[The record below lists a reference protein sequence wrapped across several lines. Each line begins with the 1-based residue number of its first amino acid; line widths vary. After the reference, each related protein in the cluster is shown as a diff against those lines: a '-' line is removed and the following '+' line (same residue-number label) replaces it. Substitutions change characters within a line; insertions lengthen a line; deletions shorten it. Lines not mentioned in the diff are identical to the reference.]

1 MLWYVLLLRCCA
13 AVSLAALSA
22 AAEQDRRHNNPNHVQ
37 IAGAFHVHKPR
48 SWTAMRVEVFSCRGR
63 NLQPQPHPCVQVLQ
77 HNTAHS
83 SNPAQHS
90 AEGLAATCEAQTPGH
105 HLPDTG
111 IRTEHGIQTFTKKTQ
126 HVKRLHIAAQPR
138 LPMQEAIRR

>member
-1 MLWYVLLLRCCA
+1 
-13 AVSLAALSA
+13 
-22 AAEQDRRHNNPNHVQ
+22 
-37 IAGAFHVHKPR
+37 
-48 SWTAMRVEVFSCRGR
+48 MRVEVFSCRGR
-63 NLQPQPHPCVQVLQ
+63 NLQPQPHLCVQVLQ

-90 AEGLAATCEAQTPGH
+90 AEGLAATCEAQTPGY

-111 IRTEHGIQTFTKKTQ
+111 IRTEYDLPIPTIKAALHTGLLCTNAGMEIQTFTKKTQ
-126 HVKRLHIAAQPR
+126 HVKRLHTAAQPR